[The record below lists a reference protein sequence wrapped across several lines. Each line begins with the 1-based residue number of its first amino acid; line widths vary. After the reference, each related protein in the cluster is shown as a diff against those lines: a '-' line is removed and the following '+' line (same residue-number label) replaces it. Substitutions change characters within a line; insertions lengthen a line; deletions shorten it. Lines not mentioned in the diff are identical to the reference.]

1 MFTSVIEVLADLSLN
16 WKKPVHIVLR
26 GFRVSGVSR
35 FRISRLCGGNDSRPF
50 ELPEPEMP
58 KRGLTGFGLFAWDQ
72 RSRFFWDFANR
83 KFVMQRL

>member
-26 GFRVSGVSR
+26 GFGVSG
-35 FRISRLCGGNDSRPF
+35 FRDSGFHDSGGNDSRPF

-72 RSRFFWDFANR
+72 WSRFFQDFANR